1 MTSQETAPIRIT
13 PDQLRAMPLPH
24 PGEDADKDGRG
35 RVLAVG
41 GSLEIPGALLLAGTA
56 ALRAGAGK
64 LQMATCRSIA
74 PHLGLAVP
82 EALVAGLPET
92 PGGGIAAEAADEICR
107 RAGRC
112 NTVLIGPGMMDK
124 DAVAALTAKVV
135 AGLEGGDPGREPNGD
150 PGGDPGPT
158 LVIDAEALI
167 GLDSL
172 RAALCRRKGRT
183 IITPH
188 AGEMAGLLDVSR
200 ESIEKDPAAAARR
213 VADEFQIVVALKGA
227 CTCIVEP
234 GGRLWTYDGGNV
246 GLATSGSGDT
256 LAGVIAGLSARG
268 ADPAQAA
275 AWGVFLHGE
284 AGNRLAARRGMLG
297 FLARELLAE
306 IPPILAEM
314 AR

>member
-1 MTSQETAPIRIT
+1 MKPQDTDPIRIT
-13 PDQLRAMPLPH
+13 ADRLRAMPLPH
-24 PGEDADKDGRG
+24 PGDDADKDGRG

-64 LQMATCRSIA
+64 LQMATCRSVA
-74 PHLGLAVP
+74 PHLGIAVP

-92 PGGGIAAEAADEICR
+92 PGGGIAEEAADEICR

-135 AGLEGGDPGREPNGD
+135 AGLE
-150 PGGDPGPT
+150 GGDPGPT

-234 GGRLWTYDGGNV
+234 GGRLWTYDDGNV

-268 ADPAQAA
+268 AEPAQAA

>member
-1 MTSQETAPIRIT
+1 MKTHDTDPIRIT
-13 PDQLRAMPLPH
+13 PDRLRAMPLPH

-41 GSLEIPGALLLAGTA
+41 GSLETPGALLLAGTA

-64 LQMATCRSIA
+64 LQMATCRSVA

-112 NTVLIGPGMMDK
+112 NTVLIGPGMMDQ

-135 AGLEGGDPGREPNGD
+135 AGLEGGE

-172 RAALCRRKGRT
+172 REALCRRKGRT

-234 GGRLWTYDGGNV
+234 GGRLWTYDDGNV

-268 ADPAQAA
+268 AEPAQAA

>member
-1 MTSQETAPIRIT
+1 MNAILNDASIRIT
-13 PDQLRAMPLPH
+13 PDRLRGMALPH
-24 PGEDADKDGRG
+24 PGDGADKDGRG
-35 RVLAVG
+35 RVLVVG
-41 GSLEIPGALLLAGTA
+41 GSLEVPGALLLAGTA

-74 PHLGLAVP
+74 PQLGLAVP

-92 PGGGIAAEAADEICR
+92 TGGGIAPEAADDLCK
-107 RAGRC
+107 RAERC
-112 NTVLIGPGMMDK
+112 NAVLIGPGMMDA

-135 AGLEGGDPGREPNGD
+135 AGLEGGE
-150 PGGDPGPT
+150 PGPT
-158 LVIDAEALI
+158 LVVDAEALI

-188 AGEMAGLLDVSR
+188 AGEMAGLLKVSR
-200 ESIEKDPAAAARR
+200 ESIESDPAAAARR
-213 VADEFQIVVALKGA
+213 VADEYQIVVALKGA
-227 CTCIVEP
+227 CTCIAEP
-234 GGRLWTYDGGNV
+234 GGPLWRYEDGNV

-256 LAGVIAGLSARG
+256 LAGVIAGLAARG
-268 ADPAQAA
+268 AEPAQAV

-284 AGNRLAARRGMLG
+284 AGNRLAARRGTLG

-306 IPPILAEM
+306 IPPIMAEM
-314 AR
+314 AG